1 VHLVQVHTFT
11 GSLVAVWSLE
21 KLDARL
27 LRWRPSL
34 LVGGDMIGVWGFDDV
49 LDDLLVICFLALATG
64 DAVVE
69 DVLDYLRFGC

>member
-1 VHLVQVHTFT
+1 
-11 GSLVAVWSLE
+11 
-21 KLDARL
+21 
-27 LRWRPSL
+27 
-34 LVGGDMIGVWGFDDV
+34 MIGVWGFDDV